1 MRTPKSHENT
11 GIGAGKQ
18 ITTKRIIAVL
28 LMLMCCSVVFADTDI
43 SSVSTQVGNWTN
55 KLTGFMGS
63 GWVKGI
69 ALIALVV
76 EAIGIVVGG
85 QQGGGAQVFKKLSP
99 WIIGTIILLMASSVC
114 SYMYD
119 GLSVSVST
127 SN

>member
-1 MRTPKSHENT
+1 MRTPKSHVNT

-18 ITTKRIIAVL
+18 ITTKRIIVVL
-28 LMLMCCSVVFADTDI
+28 LMLMCCSVVFADAPDNT
-43 SSVSTQVGNWTN
+43 TLTNQVTGWTN

-63 GWVKGI
+63 GWVKAI

-114 SYMYD
+114 SYLYTD
-119 GLSVSVST
+119 FKIESL
-127 SN
+127 

>member
-1 MRTPKSHENT
+1 MRTPKSHVNT
-11 GIGAGKQ
+11 GIGSGKQ

-28 LMLMCCSVVFADTDI
+28 LMLMCCSLVFAGESDT
-43 SSVSTQVGNWTN
+43 TALTNQVKGWTD

-99 WIIGTIILLMASSVC
+99 WIIGTIILLMASTVC
-114 SYMYD
+114 SYLYTD
-119 GLSVSVST
+119 FKIESL
-127 SN
+127 